1 MVIVSEV
8 PTNQLILIAEEAI
21 NLEPGNADPLMALA
35 SRLLDDGQDDAIAL
49 QLFKRAEEVESKNP
63 YLRFAFLGHIIHHC
77 FVS

>member
-49 QLFKRAEEVESKNP
+49 QFFKRAEEVESKNP
-63 YLRFAFLGHIIHHC
+63 YLRFC
-77 FVS
+77 FFRS